1 MHSPD
6 PELLRNL
13 TVERERARREQA
25 AAERLAH
32 QIRMATRADRTS
44 RRLPGRSMVDRLTIR
59 LRWVTSL
66 W

>member
-13 TVERERARREQA
+13 TVERERARRKQA

-32 QIRMATRADRTS
+32 QIRTATRDRTP
-44 RRLPGRSMVDRLTIR
+44 RRLPGRSMVDRLTMR